1 MAGELE
7 LNIDNNNDIEKALN
21 PNVNILQIRNEIASA
36 EIFDAELDPIECSF
50 NYDACVQI
58 NTDGYSHI
66 TLTLENLE
74 TLKKLIIQ
82 AENYYDKKYDK
93 KSKNKEKLK

>member
-1 MAGELE
+1 MGK
-7 LNIDNNNDIEKALN
+7 NNVDIEKELN
-21 PNVNILQIRNEIASA
+21 PNANILQIDDKNEIASA
-36 EIFDAELDPIECSF
+36 EIFDAELDPLECSF
-50 NYDACVQI
+50 NYDACVEI

-82 AENYYDKKYDK
+82 AEKYYDEKAKKRNKKEKSLK
-93 KSKNKEKLK
+93 KS